1 MNIYHL
7 YYKLLIFWHAFCF
20 NHYIQ
25 QEGVMSKQDLLKKL
39 SGLEFANDQMKAE
52 LVYVDQLMR
61 QVGFTEGLKSL
72 KETAKE
78 LYENIHEG
86 DEQIA

>member
-1 MNIYHL
+1 
-7 YYKLLIFWHAFCF
+7 
-20 NHYIQ
+20 
-25 QEGVMSKQDLLKKL
+25 MSKQDLLKKL

-72 KETAKE
+72 KETAQE
-78 LYENIHEG
+78 LYENKVEG